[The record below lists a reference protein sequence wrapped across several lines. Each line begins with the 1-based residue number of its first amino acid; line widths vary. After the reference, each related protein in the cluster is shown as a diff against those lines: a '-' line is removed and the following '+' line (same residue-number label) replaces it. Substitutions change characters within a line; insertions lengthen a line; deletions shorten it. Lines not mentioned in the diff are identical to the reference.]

1 MPEPNDKPTTSTDT
15 TPFSEPLMAVNSD
28 SVTNTNPENSAQA
41 QPVSNTNNINNTNS
55 IYGDNQMSYANIASS
70 LTSVVTSLVG
80 AITNFLS
87 GIAQFIA
94 QNSDIFVALAVAG
107 IIIGVISRF
116 ASSLPFVGNFL
127 SYLGL

>member
-1 MPEPNDKPTTSTDT
+1 MRQYPEIQEVD
-15 TPFSEPLMAVNSD
+15 
-28 SVTNTNPENSAQA
+28 VTLRYRGF
-41 QPVSNTNNINNTNS
+41 VSNTNNINNTNPNN
-55 IYGDNQMSYANIASS
+55 GDNQMSYSNVATA
-70 LTSVVTSLVG
+70 LTSVVTSIVG

-87 GIAQFIA
+87 GVTNFIA

-107 IIIGVISRF
+107 IIVGVISKF